1 MAVRTRR
8 SDTGWVSTSSYQ
20 TAGAVRIGDRERDQA
35 TDCLREH
42 MAAGRLDPAEFDHR
56 IEIALTARYAEDLRP
71 LFADLPAPR
80 PDLPTVR
87 SQPAA
92 APTAVVA
99 PTAPKPAPPVRS
111 SAGWRTVTAV
121 AWAVAIIAC
130 FASGWHLWWL
140 LFVPLVLGGC
150 GGHQRDRHQR
160 RLAARQQRWDAH
172 MRHFEARMERLARR
186 RW

>member
-1 MAVRTRR
+1 
-8 SDTGWVSTSSYQ
+8 
-20 TAGAVRIGDRERDQA
+20 
-35 TDCLREH
+35 
-42 MAAGRLDPAEFDHR
+42 MAAGRLDPTEFDHR

-87 SQPAA
+87 RERAAEPITAAYPSVVNPAA
-92 APTAVVA
+92 AKAAV
-99 PTAPKPAPPVRS
+99 PARS
-111 SAGWRTVTAV
+111 TAGWRAITAA

-130 FASGWHLWWL
+130 FASGWQLWWL

-150 GGHQRDRHQR
+150 GGGHHRHQRDHYER
-160 RLAARQQRWDAH
+160 RLAARQAHWDAH
-172 MRHFEARMERLARR
+172 MRHFEARMERLDRR

>member
-1 MAVRTRR
+1 M
-8 SDTGWVSTSSYQ
+8 STSSYQ
-20 TAGAVRIGDRERDQA
+20 TAGAVRIGDRERDHA

-87 SQPAA
+87 RERAA
-92 APTAVVA
+92 DPTAAVNSGSVNLA
-99 PTAPKPAPPVRS
+99 KPKPAVPARS
-111 SAGWRTVTAV
+111 TAGWRTLTAI

-130 FASGWHLWWL
+130 FASGWNLWWL
-140 LFVPLVLGGC
+140 LFVPLVMGGC
-150 GGHQRDRHQR
+150 GSGHHHRQRDHYER
-160 RLAARQQRWDAH
+160 RVAARQAHWDAH
-172 MRHFEARMERLARR
+172 RRHFEARMERLDRR